1 MEGWMDFLDG
11 WMDGCFDGWMDV
23 LMDGW
28 MDVFFV
34 ETAQGIWYDQHGNP
48 QAAAAQV
55 SGIGEGLS
63 GYVPSTEPLPA
74 SYVASERYKENE
86 RLKKEL
92 NERIKR
98 DREEKNHKRFEEL
111 KKKWKLE
118 GRQRQR
124 PRPPALR
131 PPALARHQW
140 LNHRSK
146 LCQTPICLFSTAKST
161 HQ

>member
-1 MEGWMDFLDG
+1 
-11 WMDGCFDGWMDV
+11 
-23 LMDGW
+23 

-98 DREEKNHKRFEEL
+98 EREEKNHKRFEEL

-118 GRQRQR
+118 GRQRPRLSLQNQR
-124 PRPPALR
+124 PRVQSLQNLYLR
-131 PPALARHQW
+131 PPALALHHM
-140 LNHRSK
+140 NHR
-146 LCQTPICLFSTAKST
+146 
-161 HQ
+161 

>member
-1 MEGWMDFLDG
+1 
-11 WMDGCFDGWMDV
+11 MDGCFDGWMDGW
-23 LMDGW
+23 MDGW
-28 MDVFFV
+28 IFFV

-146 LCQTPICLFSTAKST
+146 LCQTPILCLFSTAKST